1 MWFKSEDW
9 APIPPARTMS
19 AAARKIEQPAPDA
32 GVDRR
37 TARRLRADTLPDLA
51 ARLVAGPDVTLI
63 DVSKGGARF
72 ESDTRLLPGSGVGLR
87 LVQGEALFLV
97 MARVVRS
104 RVARLESG
112 SLRYESAVAFDKEC
126 PMFTDADVVPTPNI
140 ESASAP
146 VDEVTLV
153 AAEAAVDAESQR
165 PEDATPPA
173 APRTPRQPRVLTFTA
188 VVPKSGPDVRRL
200 LSSNRW

>member
-1 MWFKSEDW
+1 MWFKSEES

-37 TARRLRADTLPDLA
+37 TARRLRAETLPDLA

-87 LVQGEALFLV
+87 LVQGETLFLV

-126 PMFTDADVVPTPNI
+126 PMFTDVAPTLEVESVPATV
-140 ESASAP
+140 E
-146 VDEVTLV
+146 EVTAAAPEV
-153 AAEAAVDAESQR
+153 AVVRESDSTEAAIA
-165 PEDATPPA
+165 PA
-173 APRTPRQPRVLTFTA
+173 SPKTPRQPRVLTFTA